1 MKCHFFHNP
10 LETDW
15 WCCNKVLWFDYPLKL
30 ALHMTL
36 CYGLGFLKFI
46 INVNYRSFEDCPKT
60 PIKSAKSGA
69 ICTACSILHF
79 FINCLALSIVDAPQ
93 FYVNNSLLINPSLP
107 ISVPES

>member
-1 MKCHFFHNP
+1 MKIKVEIKSFIRPNLSNIKCRQHFVMGWDF
-10 LETDW
+10 
-15 WCCNKVLWFDYPLKL
+15 F
-30 ALHMTL
+30 
-36 CYGLGFLKFI
+36 KFI
-46 INVNYRSFEDCPKT
+46 INVNYRPFEDCPKT
-60 PIKSAKSGA
+60 PIRSAKSGA